1 MNSSL
6 FLFLLSMMLGVMI
19 SLCSNNMITIWI
31 GLEISLLSFMPI
43 MVGGSLLS
51 SESSMKY
58 YIVQSVSS
66 SLLLL
71 GVMTLI
77 LDLNW
82 LGELIL
88 SLSLLIK
95 LGVAPFHMWV
105 LSVVEGLNLLSLFII
120 LFIMKLVPLFMIS
133 LMGFELMMMSIL
145 TMIVGSISGLIQNSI
160 RKLLAFSSIYNLGL
174 IISCVY
180 ETSLW
185 LNYFLIYG
193 FILFMVLLM
202 IISLNSNYINQ
213 VIMMEFSLVKKL
225 TFWLVMLSMGG
236 LPPFLG
242 FLNKLLII
250 EFLLKNNYLFS
261 VMILIMTSLLVIFYY
276 IRLSYISIF
285 FSSML
290 KFNLMKMSNISIMI
304 LMINLLSFPLMLSL
318 KGLT

>member
-19 SLCSNNMITIWI
+19 SLCSSNMITVWI

-43 MVGGSLLS
+43 MVGESLLS

-71 GVMTLI
+71 GVMILI
-77 LDLNW
+77 MDLNW

-105 LSVVEGLNLLSLFII
+105 LSVVEGLNWLSLFII

-133 LMGFELMMMSIL
+133 LMGFELMLMSIL
-145 TMIVGSISGLIQNSI
+145 TMIIGSISGLIQNSI

-174 IISCVY
+174 IISCIY

-193 FILFMVLLM
+193 FILFMILLM
-202 IISLNSNYINQ
+202 IISFNSNYINQ
-213 VIMMEFSLVKKL
+213 VIMMEFSLMKKL
-225 TFWLVMLSMGG
+225 IFWLVLLSMGG

-250 EFLLKNNYLFS
+250 EFLLKNNYLLS
-261 VMILIMTSLLVIFYY
+261 VTVLILTSLLVIFYY

-290 KFNLMKMSNISIMI
+290 KFNLIKMSNISVMI
-304 LMINLLSFPLMLSL
+304 LVINLFMFPFMLSL